1 MFCAIHV
8 WNWVKLIL
16 RECECQKS
24 DLWRG
29 LASFYKTAIV
39 QSMIANLEQ
48 GAGGSQKKSFIW
60 FSYDIMV
67 RWMELYIS
75 FQSICKLYSEI
86 GAWKET
92 LWMQLM
98 LYKSSAWAEEEK
110 SDYAVV

>member
-29 LASFYKTAIV
+29 LTSFYKTAIV